1 MRYQIKTKCD
11 ECDGQ
16 GQRQHR
22 TAVDKFRTSNCYEC
36 NSTGFVIIYETH
48 DSEADALADYPHSLV
63 RPVLSPMLQG
73 LQELFDKLS
82 TVSLSSDQ
90 QRDTIEREALN
101 HKESIHELS
110 DENKEL
116 KRRLWEYE
124 NQYRVGTF
132 PTSG

>member
-1 MRYQIKTKCD
+1 
-11 ECDGQ
+11 
-16 GQRQHR
+16 
-22 TAVDKFRTSNCYEC
+22 
-36 NSTGFVIIYETH
+36 
-48 DSEADALADYPHSLV
+48 
-63 RPVLSPMLQG
+63 MLQG

-101 HKESIHELS
+101 HKESIRELS